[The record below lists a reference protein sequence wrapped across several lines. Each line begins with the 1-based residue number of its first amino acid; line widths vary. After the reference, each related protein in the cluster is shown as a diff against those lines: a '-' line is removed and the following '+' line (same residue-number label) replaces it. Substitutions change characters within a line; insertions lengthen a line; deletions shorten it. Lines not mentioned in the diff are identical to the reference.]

1 MNQSS
6 GTTFSDRPDIFSGLF
21 ENRTSKTLVILLTVF
36 IDLINLTLSYGIV
49 WYEHYGID
57 RRRTLMNKLV
67 ASIHWTAMV
76 AVPLSQISE
85 LPRYFLGPQ
94 SIGFCFLQ
102 SVFKNSVKWQ
112 CLLLLDA
119 VIFARY
125 LKLTVLVYITT
136 SRIFF

>member
-1 MNQSS
+1 
-6 GTTFSDRPDIFSGLF
+6 
-21 ENRTSKTLVILLTVF
+21 
-36 IDLINLTLSYGIV
+36 
-49 WYEHYGID
+49 
-57 RRRTLMNKLV
+57 MNKLV